1 MNVPIGTIRCT
12 VLIETIGGS
21 LAMDEI
27 LFELR
32 DHIVA
37 LNAGR
42 WDYIFS
48 IIKKLKARKD
58 GILPD
63 RGQVTM
69 NVPFM
74 KAYTERMIQT
84 CHKRGAHAIGG
95 MSAFIPSKTDQ
106 AFNEA
111 VFKKIIADKELEANS
126 GCDGS
131 WVAHP
136 GLVKAAR
143 AVFERK
149 LGNKEHQKDVL
160 RLEVNVR
167 DYELTDLRVAD
178 SKFLIFFHDSYRFYR
193 LYQ

>member
-1 MNVPIGTIRCT
+1 
-12 VLIETIGGS
+12 
-21 LAMDEI
+21 MDEI

-32 DHIVA
+32 EHIVA

-58 GILPD
+58 SILPD

-69 NVPFM
+69 TVPFM
-74 KAYTERMIQT
+74 KAYTERLIQT

-95 MSAFIPSKTDQ
+95 MSAFIPSKTDKK
-106 AFNEA
+106 FNES

-136 GLVKAAR
+136 GLVKVAR
-143 AVFERK
+143 AVFEKK
-149 LGNKEHQKDVL
+149 LGNREHQKDVL
-160 RLEVNVR
+160 RPEVNVR
-167 DYELTDLRVAD
+167 DFELTDLRIPGGND
-178 SKFLIFFHDSYRFYR
+178 YFIYYCDFNLLIFYV
-193 LYQ
+193 L

>member
-1 MNVPIGTIRCT
+1 M
-12 VLIETIGGS
+12 E
-21 LAMDEI
+21 EI
-27 LFELR
+27 LFELK

-48 IIKKLKARKD
+48 IIKKLKAKKEC
-58 GILPD
+58 ILPD

-74 KAYTERMIQT
+74 KAYTERMIHV

-95 MSAFIPSKTDQ
+95 MSAFIPSKTDKK
-106 AFNEA
+106 FNES
-111 VFKKIIADKELEANS
+111 VFKKILADKEMEANS

-136 GLVKAAR
+136 GLVQVAR
-143 AVFERK
+143 SVFEKK
-149 LGNKEHQKDVL
+149 LGNKEHQKDVM
-160 RLEVNVR
+160 RPEVDIR
-167 DYELTDLRVAD
+167 AFQLTDLTVAGG
-178 SKFLIFFHDSYRFYR
+178 I
-193 LYQ
+193 

>member
-1 MNVPIGTIRCT
+1 M
-12 VLIETIGGS
+12 E
-21 LAMDEI
+21 EI
-27 LFELR
+27 LFELK

-58 GILPD
+58 SVLPD
-63 RGQVTM
+63 RSQVTM
-69 NVPFM
+69 NVRFM

-95 MSAFIPSKTDQ
+95 MSAFIPSKTDKT
-106 AFNEA
+106 FNET
-111 VFKKIIADKELEANS
+111 VFKKILADKELEANS

-136 GLVKAAR
+136 GLVQVAR
-143 AVFERK
+143 GVFERK
-149 LGNKEHQKDVL
+149 LGNKEHQKDVM
-160 RLEVNVR
+160 RSEVNVR
-167 DYELTDLRVAD
+167 DFELTNLTIPGGN
-178 SKFLIFFHDSYRFYR
+178 SF
-193 LYQ
+193 

>member
-1 MNVPIGTIRCT
+1 VPIGTIRCT

-21 LAMDEI
+21 LAMEEI

-48 IIKKLKARKD
+48 VIKKLKARRD
-58 GILPD
+58 AVLPD
-63 RGQVTM
+63 RGQITM
-69 NVPFM
+69 GVPFM
-74 KAYTERMIQT
+74 KAYTERLIHT

-106 AFNEA
+106 SFNKG
-111 VFKKIIADKELEANS
+111 VFKKIIADKELEVES

-136 GLVKAAR
+136 GLVKVAR

-149 LGNKEHQKDVL
+149 LGNKEHQKDVM
-160 RLEVNVR
+160 RPEVNVR
-167 DYELTDLRVAD
+167 DYELTDLRIAGG
-178 SKFLIFFHDSYRFYR
+178 I
-193 LYQ
+193 

>member
-1 MNVPIGTIRCT
+1 MLNAPVGTIRCT

-27 LFELR
+27 LFELK

-48 IIKKLKARKD
+48 IIKKLKARKEA
-58 GILPD
+58 ILPD

-74 KAYTERMIQT
+74 KAYTERLIHI

-95 MSAFIPSKTDQ
+95 MSAFIPSKTDTK
-106 AFNEA
+106 FNEQ
-111 VFKKIIADKELEANS
+111 VFAKILADKELEANS

-136 GLVKAAR
+136 GLVQVAR
-143 AVFERK
+143 SVFERK
-149 LGNKEHQKDVL
+149 LGNKEHQKEVL
-160 RLEVNVR
+160 RPEVNVR
-167 DYELTDLRVAD
+167 DFELTDLRIPGC
-178 SKFLIFFHDSYRFYR
+178 KTF
-193 LYQ
+193 

>member
-1 MNVPIGTIRCT
+1 
-12 VLIETIGGS
+12 
-21 LAMDEI
+21 MDEI
-27 LFELR
+27 LFELK

-48 IIKKLKARKD
+48 IIKKLKARRE
-58 GILPD
+58 GMLPD

-74 KAYTERMIQT
+74 KAYTERMIHI

-95 MSAFIPSKTDQ
+95 MSAFIPSRTDKK
-106 AFNEA
+106 FNES
-111 VFKKIIADKELEANS
+111 VFKKIIADKELEVNS

-136 GLVKAAR
+136 GLVHVAR
-143 AVFERK
+143 AVFEKK
-149 LGNKEHQKDVL
+149 LGNKQHQKDVM
-160 RLEVNVR
+160 RPEVDVR
-167 DYELTDLRVAD
+167 AYQLTDLAVAGGTLNIYL
-178 SKFLIFFHDSYRFYR
+178 FIFFFNFFVFFSIYHRNWS
-193 LYQ
+193 